1 MNPAEQ
7 KYYQHSLEL
16 SSPKRGR
23 RRRIQGSRLP
33 HEELS
38 IKEEPLEPDVLATV
52 GPSGSQPAGG
62 HMLLPMGLHQQD
74 LSNLATVAAAAGTPL
89 TAAIS
94 STLFLWPLLNHSN
107 PCPSTCMYE
116 LLFASS
122 RAYLVV

>member
-38 IKEEPLEPDVLATV
+38 IKEGMYVCMK
-52 GPSGSQPAGG
+52 
-62 HMLLPMGLHQQD
+62 H
-74 LSNLATVAAAAGTPL
+74 VA
-89 TAAIS
+89 
-94 STLFLWPLLNHSN
+94 
-107 PCPSTCMYE
+107 
-116 LLFASS
+116 
-122 RAYLVV
+122 